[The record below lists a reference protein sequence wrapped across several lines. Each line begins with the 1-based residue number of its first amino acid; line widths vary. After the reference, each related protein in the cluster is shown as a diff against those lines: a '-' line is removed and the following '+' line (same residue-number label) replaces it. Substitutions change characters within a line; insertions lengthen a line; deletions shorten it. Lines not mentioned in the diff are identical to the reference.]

1 LKIKYQVSS
10 LTPSF
15 RSNELRNNEMK
26 FLKNTMRAIPCS
38 FMVFFL
44 TVGLVF
50 SFLYFTK
57 TASGADDQ
65 KELNAA
71 VQDLKDNLN
80 VQIGAKPMR
89 LAVLA
94 FLSTKSDK
102 HEKFTEFGDYLSEN
116 IISALSKE
124 TKKVKLFERK
134 RLDLILGENS
144 LSLSG
149 LINADQAKRIG
160 ELAPVDAVLSG
171 TFTKLANYVEI
182 NSRVVDVVT
191 GEILLT
197 YSAKVILTN
206 DLKSLF
212 GDRQIKQ
219 EEEDVCVQ
227 YEKRINHLLS
237 DLSTPEKVR
246 ALVKEAVKIP
256 FEGKCARIHYSV
268 MRSFTGYQIDNP
280 EYENFLIQTIDAI
293 LFPSG
298 DFRAGEAMRFITRN
312 NRDDRRWELCVRII
326 KESTARHISSLLQ
339 PFVNYD
345 YQPEELPTIYKRID
359 HYFLLLKN
367 NEIGLPKP
375 ISFNSGF
382 QEMLSAADGRSTAG
396 HAVSLYCYNKYKDD
410 LVYDNEVIKELY
422 GYLTRVYLDEVNEK
436 QKLKVLHSLSE
447 HFNNRETDEKLAE
460 DLFEFVFRFVR
471 TEDMPKDPQGEAK
484 VPLTHLTLFVEKCRP
499 LFCKTIGFTKYPS
512 QKEER
517 INFCIDHNIRC
528 PNVIPSAEDCVK
540 QLSSK
545 NWNDRVQAVKLLSRM
560 GAGARIA
567 ESEVIKSLE
576 RDSLENER
584 EVAEVHKYAAII
596 LGNIKSTNP
605 KAIELLVQSL
615 GSLEYMVPQM
625 ALKSLVEIGKPA
637 IPYLIK
643 GLDNQQG
650 SIQYKCAKAL
660 GQMGPAAKSAKPALQ
675 KLLRSA
681 NRDLVIVAKESLEE
695 IGN

>member
-1 LKIKYQVSS
+1 
-10 LTPSF
+10 
-15 RSNELRNNEMK
+15 MK
-26 FLKNTMRAIPCS
+26 FPKNAMHTIPCS

-44 TVGLVF
+44 IVGVAF
-50 SFLYFTK
+50 SFLYYTK
-57 TASGADDQ
+57 TAAGADDH
-65 KELNAA
+65 KELHAA
-71 VQDLKDNLN
+71 VQDLKNNLN
-80 VQIGAKPMR
+80 AQIGAKPMR

-171 TFTKLANYVEI
+171 TFTKLANNIEI

-191 GEILLT
+191 GEILLS
-197 YSAKVILTN
+197 YSVKVILTN

-212 GDRQIKQ
+212 GDRQIEQK
-219 EEEDVCVQ
+219 EEDICAQ
-227 YEKRINHLLS
+227 NEKRINYLLG

-246 ALVKEAVKIP
+246 ALVSEAVRIP
-256 FEGKCARIHYSV
+256 FEGKCARIHYAV
-268 MRSFTGYQIDNP
+268 MRSFTGYQIDNL
-280 EYENFLIQTIDAI
+280 EYEDFLIKTIDAI
-293 LFPSG
+293 QFPSG
-298 DFRAGEAMRFITRN
+298 DSRAGEAMRFITRN

-326 KESTARHISSLLQ
+326 KKSTARYISSLLQ

-345 YQPEELPTIYKRID
+345 HQPEELPTIYKRID
-359 HYFLLLKN
+359 RYFLLLKN

-382 QEMLSAADGRSTAG
+382 QSMLNAADGRSTSG
-396 HAVSLYCYNKYKDD
+396 HAVSFYCYDKYKGD

-422 GYLTRVYLDEVNEK
+422 GYLTRVYLDEENKK
-436 QKLKVLHSLSE
+436 QKLKVLHSLCE
-447 HFNNRETDEKLAE
+447 HFNNREPDVKLAD

-471 TEDMPKDPQGEAK
+471 TESMPKDPQEEAK
-484 VPLTHLTLFVEKCRP
+484 VPLAHLKLFVDKCSP
-499 LFCKTIGFTKYPS
+499 LFCKTIGFTQYPN

-517 INFCIDHNIRC
+517 INFCIDHNVQC
-528 PNVIPSAEDCVK
+528 PNVVPSAEDCVK

-560 GAGARIA
+560 GAGAKIA
-567 ESEVIKSLE
+567 EREVITSLE

-584 EVAEVHKYAAII
+584 EVAEVHKYAVII

-605 KAIELLVQSL
+605 KAIELLVQNL

-643 GLDNQQG
+643 GLDNEQG

-660 GQMGPAAKSAKPALQ
+660 GQMGPAAKSARPALQ
-675 KLLRSA
+675 RLLQSR

-695 IGN
+695 IGH